1 MAVAEPPVTSTDRF
15 EPLRRRF
22 LSLGLGEI
30 VAAAVFAVVPT
41 RLAFV
46 TADRAEAALWATL
59 SPLLFILVQAG
70 IYWLIARHHLPA
82 PIPKPVAR
90 IYRFLRVINPLV
102 LLTSLIGIVVAWP
115 GVSLS
120 AVLIIVIWQFAVAEY
135 INYFHVRLSY
145 PWSTWARQVG
155 RRSTPRLV
163 RDLRRA

>member
-1 MAVAEPPVTSTDRF
+1 MTDTDRF
-15 EPLRRRF
+15 APLRRRF

-30 VAAAVFAVVPT
+30 VAAAVFAVIPT

-46 TADRAEAALWATL
+46 TADRTEAALWAAL

-82 PIPKPVAR
+82 PIPRPVAR

-102 LLTSLIGIVVAWP
+102 LLASLIGIVVAWP

-120 AVLIIVIWQFAVAEY
+120 AVLIIVIWLFAVAEY

-145 PWSTWARQVG
+145 PWSKWTVKVG

-163 RDLRRA
+163 RDLQRS